1 MSQVHAAARPGARYL
16 TGSSSTQHCLSG
28 LVLGPPVSLT
38 LVLQGF
44 PSCIISHRVC
54 CPCEALLTPASEK
67 GWPLTFQF
75 RPLCSELSRLNPVSS
90 GSAPCNGHQASAHQ
104 QPRAGRALHPFLE
117 AHLSASVP
125 GSRLPPERALQAP
138 LTIILGHSKPQTIIL
153 GTRSRGMQLC
163 LRSVGFPSPEHDPAL
178 STSIKISTLR
188 SSGFKALLTAKYP
201 SLCQAEC

>member
-1 MSQVHAAARPGARYL
+1 MQSPA
-16 TGSSSTQHCLSG
+16 
-28 LVLGPPVSLT
+28 
-38 LVLQGF
+38 
-44 PSCIISHRVC
+44 
-54 CPCEALLTPASEK
+54 TPASEK
-67 GWPLTFQF
+67 GWPPDISVQTFVLRAVPAEPRIF
-75 RPLCSELSRLNPVSS
+75 RLCS
-90 GSAPCNGHQASAHQ
+90 CNGHQASAHQ

-153 GTRSRGMQLC
+153 GTRSRGVQLC
-163 LRSVGFPSPEHDPAL
+163 LRSVGFPSPEHDPEL